1 MCGIAG
7 VIDFAGNSPSTDLI
21 ESMTRSL
28 AHRGPDGQGVFR
40 RDGVALGH
48 RRLSIIDIAGGKQPL
63 ANETEQ
69 VWLTYNGE
77 LYNYRE
83 LRTLLAERGH
93 RFRTESDSEVIVH
106 AYEEWGDDCVKRFR
120 GMFAFGIADFERRRV
135 LLACDQLGIKPLYY
149 RATGDQLAFASE
161 LGPLTTTEST
171 RPRINCQALDYYLRY
186 RYIPAPSTIYESIV
200 RLPPGHLWSCSF
212 DGRAG
217 LPRRYW
223 SLRQEPEAEGDATE
237 WLNEFEGVLEDSV
250 RRHLVS
256 DVPFGVFLS
265 GGVDSTLV
273 AAQMVR
279 QMDRPVEAFSIGFE
293 EEGYCELTAAR
304 RAAELLGVKLHA
316 EIVRPDVVG
325 VFADLFA
332 HFGQPFADTSAVPT
346 WCVAKLAKQHVSM
359 VLSGDGA
366 DEAFA
371 GYGRYQGW
379 LNDTL
384 WEDSKRVLRNPKA
397 VVRRWARTLAGT
409 WPSRLDRWQ
418 QRFVGVFSPAAR
430 RQLWHA
436 PFHSLIETPC
446 SAFRNA
452 DREASGLESLE
463 YAQSL
468 DLQTYLPGDILTKVD
483 VATMC
488 HGLEARTPFT
498 DIRVL
503 EFAAR
508 VPRTLRFGDAGRGH
522 AEGKVLP
529 KRALRRRLPAD
540 FVHRPKQG
548 FAIPE
553 STWLRRGTPVRA
565 CFDDLVASP
574 HAAIHDYFRADTI
587 ARMTRRFDERGEYAT
602 GLWLLLILGHW
613 FDQQSVCDPAAQLG
627 RMAA

>member
-7 VIDFAGNSPSTDLI
+7 VVEFAGAAPAVNLV
-21 ESMTRSL
+21 EAMTAALS
-28 AHRGPDGQGVFR
+28 HRGPDGQGIFCQ
-40 RDGVALGH
+40 DNVALGH
-48 RRLSIIDIAGGKQPL
+48 RRLSIIDLPGGKQPL
-63 ANETEQ
+63 SNETEQ

-77 LYNYRE
+77 IYNYRE
-83 LRTLLAERGH
+83 LRAQLVERGH

-106 AYEEWGDDCVKRFR
+106 AYEEWGEDCVKRFR
-120 GMFAFGIADFERRRV
+120 GMFAFAIADFERRRV
-135 LLACDQLGIKPLYY
+135 VLACDQLGIKPLYY
-149 RATGDQLAFASE
+149 RASGDYLAFASE
-161 LGPLTTTEST
+161 LGPLTMTEPA

-200 RLPPGHLWSCSF
+200 RLPPGHVWSCSF

-223 SLRQEPEAEGDATE
+223 SLRQEPETAGDATE
-237 WLNEFEGVLEDSV
+237 WLNEFETVLEDSV
-250 RRHLVS
+250 RHHLVA

-265 GGVDSTLV
+265 GGVDSTLI
-273 AAQMVR
+273 ASQMTR
-279 QMDRPVEAFSIGFE
+279 LMDRPVQAFSIGFDE
-293 EEGYCELTAAR
+293 QGYCELNAAQ
-304 RAAELLGVKLHA
+304 RAAGLLQVELHS

-325 VFADLFA
+325 VFSDLFA
-332 HFGQPFADTSAVPT
+332 RFGQPFGDTSAVPT
-346 WCVAKLAKQHVSM
+346 WCVARLAKQHVSM

-371 GYGRYQGW
+371 GYGRYRNW
-379 LNDTL
+379 LSDTWL
-384 WEDSKRVLRNPKA
+384 GDGRRVLRNPKA
-397 VVRRWARTLAGT
+397 VLRRWAQALAGAR
-409 WPSRLDRWQ
+409 PSRLDRWQ
-418 QRFVGVFSPAAR
+418 QRFVGVFSPLAR

-436 PFHSLIETPC
+436 PFHTLVDTPC

-452 DREASGLESLE
+452 DRESAGLGSLE
-463 YAQSL
+463 YAQTI

-508 VPRTLRFGDAGRGH
+508 IPRHLRFGDAGQGGD
-522 AEGKVLP
+522 EGKVLP

-553 STWLRRGTPVRA
+553 SKWLRRGTPVRA
-565 CFDDLVASP
+565 CFDDVVASP
-574 HAAIHDYFRADTI
+574 NSPIHDYFRADTI
-587 ARMTRRFDERGEYAT
+587 ARMIHRFDERGEFGT
-602 GLWLLLILGHW
+602 GLWLLFILGHW
-613 FDQQSVCDPAAQLG
+613 FDQQSVRGHSARLARVAA
-627 RMAA
+627 